1 MVSRHAECVD
11 TRIVELPACTC
22 ENVPVT
28 RKAGAMHVETS
39 RSHQVRKDGTVA
51 SYERHLLRRSFRDG
65 GKVRKETLANLSHLP
80 PEAITAVRAVLAG
93 QTLIDADA
101 AFEVTRSR
109 PHGHAAAV
117 AAMARKL
124 GFPAL
129 LGPPGPQR
137 GLAYAMVIPRV
148 VRPASEL
155 STAGWWEDVTLG
167 PDLGVAGA
175 STDEIYAAMDWL
187 VSRQDGIEQQLAARH
202 LHQGGIAISD
212 LSSSWVEGTHCELA
226 AFGYSRDG
234 KRGKPQIEYGLLT
247 DREGRPVAVRVF
259 PGSTADPKTF
269 PEAVAAVRDTFGLHK
284 MIMVGDRG
292 MITTARITDLREM
305 EGMAWITCLRHPAIK
320 KLMTGDGPLQLSLF
334 DQQDLAEISS
344 PDFPGERLIACRN
357 PFEAAKRARTRG
369 ELLAAT
375 EADLEKIA
383 ARAAAGRI
391 KDPDKIGVAA
401 GKVINRRKVAKHFLL
416 GIGEGRISWR
426 RDQASIDAEAAT
438 DGIYVIRTPVPAET
452 LDAPAAVAAY
462 KDLARLER
470 DFRHLKAGDLD
481 LRPIWHRLEDRV
493 KAHVLI
499 CMLGCYLTWHLRQA
513 WAPLTYTDEHR
524 PARANPVAPA
534 RRSPSASAKA
544 ARKTGPGNQPIRS
557 FRDLLDH
564 LATLTR
570 DTITVAGQPVD
581 KLAAPTPTQRRA
593 FDLIGAPIPLTLT

>member
-1 MVSRHAECVD
+1 
-11 TRIVELPACTC
+11 
-22 ENVPVT
+22 
-28 RKAGAMHVETS
+28 MHVETS

-93 QTLIDADA
+93 TTLIDAGA
-101 AFEVTRSR
+101 AFEVTRSL

-117 AAMARKL
+117 AAMARQL

-137 GLAYAMVIPRV
+137 DLAYALIISRV
-148 VRPASEL
+148 LRPASKL
-155 STAGWWEDVTLG
+155 STAGWWDDVTLG

-175 STDEIYAAMDWL
+175 ATDDIYAAMDWL

-202 LHQGGIAISD
+202 LAEGGIAMFD
-212 LSSSWVEGTHCELA
+212 LSSSWMEGTHCELA

-247 DREGRPVAVRVF
+247 SNDGRPVAVRVF
-259 PGSTADPKTF
+259 PGNTADPTAF
-269 PEAVAAVRDTFGLHK
+269 PEAVAAVRDTFGLQQ

-292 MITTARITDLREM
+292 MITTARITDLRKL

-334 DQQDLAEISS
+334 DQQDLAEITS

-401 GKVINRRKVAKHFLL
+401 GKVINKRKVAKHFILD
-416 GIGEGRISWR
+416 IGPGRITWR

-438 DGIYVIRTPVPAET
+438 DGIYVIRTPVPAGT
-452 LDAPAAVAAY
+452 LDAPGAVAAY

-470 DFRHLKAGDLD
+470 DFRHLKADDLD

-493 KAHVLI
+493 RGHVLI
-499 CMLGCYLTWHLRQA
+499 CMLACYLTWHLRQA
-513 WAPLTYTDEHR
+513 WALLTYTDEHP
-524 PARANPVAPA
+524 PARGNPVAPA
-534 RRSPSASAKA
+534 RRSPSAAAKA

-570 DTITVAGQPVD
+570 DTITVGSQPVD
-581 KLAAPTPTQRRA
+581 KLAAATPTQRRA
-593 FDLIGAPIPLTLT
+593 FDLIGVPVPMTIT

>member
-1 MVSRHAECVD
+1 
-11 TRIVELPACTC
+11 
-22 ENVPVT
+22 
-28 RKAGAMHVETS
+28 MHVETS

-80 PEAITAVRAVLAG
+80 PEAIIAVRAVLAG
-93 QTLIDADA
+93 KTLVDADA
-101 AFEVTRSR
+101 VFEVTRSL

-129 LGPPGPQR
+129 LGPPGRQR
-137 GLAYAMVIPRV
+137 DLAYALIISRVI
-148 VRPASEL
+148 RPASKL
-155 STAGWWEDVTLG
+155 STASWWDDVTLG

-175 STDEIYAAMDWL
+175 ATDDIYAAMDWL
-187 VSRQDGIEQQLAARH
+187 HGRQDDIEKQLAARH
-202 LHQGGIAISD
+202 LHRGGIALFD
-212 LSSSWVEGTHCELA
+212 LSSSWVEGSHCELA

-247 DREGRPVAVRVF
+247 DQAGRPVAVRVF
-259 PGSTADPKTF
+259 PGNTADPKTF
-269 PEAVAAVRDTFGLHK
+269 PQAVAAVRGKFALEQ

-292 MITTARITDLREM
+292 MITSARVKDLREL

-320 KLMTGDGPLQLSLF
+320 KLMAGAGPLQLSLF
-334 DQQDLAEISS
+334 DEQDLAEITS

-357 PFEAAKRARTRG
+357 PYEAAKRARTRE

-375 EADLEKIA
+375 EADLDKVA
-383 ARAAAGRI
+383 AQVAAGRV
-391 KDPDKIGVAA
+391 KDPDKIGVRA
-401 GKVINRRKVAKHFLL
+401 GTIINKRKVAKHFILD
-416 GIGEGRISWR
+416 IGDGRISWH

-452 LDAPAAVAAY
+452 LDAPGAVAAY
-462 KDLARLER
+462 KDLANLER
-470 DFRHLKAGDLD
+470 DFRHLKADDLD

-493 KAHVLI
+493 RGHVLI
-499 CMLGCYLTWHLRQA
+499 CMLACYLTWHLRQA
-513 WAPLTYTDEHR
+513 WAPLTFTDEN
-524 PARANPVAPA
+524 PPVPGNPVAPA
-534 RRSPSASAKA
+534 RRSPSAAAKA
-544 ARKTGPGNQPIRS
+544 AFKTGPGNQRIRG
-557 FRDLLDH
+557 FRDLIHH

-570 DTITVAGQPVD
+570 DTITVGGQPLD
-581 KLAAPTPTQRRA
+581 KLANPTPDQRRA